1 MQMKMSPPPATEAT
15 SETTLSTTPCYIGH
29 PSAMTMPLPVVLFA
43 NIKPKNRKPK
53 FNQPRC
59 DTAAH
64 IAETDDSHRLVS
76 VRFHRSSLHLFSI
89 IVRQMFS

>member
-1 MQMKMSPPPATEAT
+1 
-15 SETTLSTTPCYIGH
+15 
-29 PSAMTMPLPVVLFA
+29 MTMPLPVVLFA
-43 NIKPKNRKPK
+43 NIKPKNRKPN

-64 IAETDDSHRLVS
+64 IAEIGDSHRLVS

>member
-1 MQMKMSPPPATEAT
+1 
-15 SETTLSTTPCYIGH
+15 
-29 PSAMTMPLPVVLFA
+29 MTMPLPVVLFA
-43 NIKPKNRKPK
+43 NIKPKNRKPN

-64 IAETDDSHRLVS
+64 IAETDDSYPC
-76 VRFHRSSLHLFSI
+76 SLHLFSI